1 MKYQV
6 TRTSYYGNCKERPCK
21 NAYAEGC
28 DEWLI
33 PIWYIKINTLEDLRN
48 LIDEVGEVIISKDE
62 IEIYDTFRE

>member
-1 MKYQV
+1 MKYKV
-6 TRTSYYGNCKERPCK
+6 GRTSDYGGSKERPCK
-21 NAYAEGC
+21 KAYAESC

-33 PIWYIKINTLEDLRN
+33 PIWYIEINTIEDLRN